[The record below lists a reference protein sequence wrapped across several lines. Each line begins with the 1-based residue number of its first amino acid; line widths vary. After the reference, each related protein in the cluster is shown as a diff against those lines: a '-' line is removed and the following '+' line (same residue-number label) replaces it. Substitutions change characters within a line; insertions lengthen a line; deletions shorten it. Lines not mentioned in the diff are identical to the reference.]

1 MDQTNERG
9 VSYDAERKMKKRNIT
24 VYLVKMLERRS
35 VDLLVLCVTF
45 LKKLSIYRENKDKML
60 ECNIIDKLARFVPGQ
75 DVLLLVTLR
84 LLLNLS
90 FDPTLRQQMV
100 DRSMVGGG
108 GKERGGASS
117 RDTRVALT

>member
-100 DRSMVGGG
+100 DRSMVGKG
-108 GKERGGASS
+108 GKERAGLSS
-117 RDTRVALT
+117 RDTHVALT